1 MLLIN
6 LSLDKLLVRI
16 DGLEVQLFIDISMQP
31 LLTLRIVAR
40 VEGAPGDTRVLQ
52 LDTSLLI

>member
-16 DGLEVQLFIDISMQP
+16 DGLEVQLFIYIGMQP
-31 LLTLRIVAR
+31 LLTLKIVTR

-52 LDTSLLI
+52 LDSSLLI

>member
-1 MLLIN
+1 LLLIN

-16 DGLEVQLFIDISMQP
+16 DSLEIQLFIDIGMQP

-52 LDTSLLI
+52 LDSSLLI

>member
-16 DGLEVQLFIDISMQP
+16 DGLEIQLFIDIGMQP

-40 VEGAPGDTRVLQ
+40 VEGAPSDTRVLQ